1 MLGHRLLSSDNFWS
15 FVSLRTPSAFKI
27 QCMPFVALLN
37 TAVASDMARR
47 TQLLLYEEA
56 AVRGDTIKETHHVVV
71 VNIISFCHG
80 SVLERP
86 LVNALGHVSISV
98 MSAVL
103 AMSEGVMKPGIWLAG
118 LQLRYPGFVRC
129 QI

>member
-1 MLGHRLLSSDNFWS
+1 
-15 FVSLRTPSAFKI
+15 
-27 QCMPFVALLN
+27 
-37 TAVASDMARR
+37 
-47 TQLLLYEEA
+47 
-56 AVRGDTIKETHHVVV
+56 VRGDTIKETHHVVV

-86 LVNALGHVSISV
+86 LVNAVGHVSISV